1 MRPAELKADQQRQRA
16 ADEQE
21 DQAGEQELDAD
32 DLVIFGE
39 DVFAQEA
46 QFVAV
51 RPGFMRMANAHARSS
66 LTVNTPGG
74 AGEHSLPLPGTPER
88 GWG

>member
-1 MRPAELKADQQRQRA
+1 MRPAELDAHQQGQGA

-39 DVFAQEA
+39 DVLAQEA
-46 QFVAV
+46 QLRVGVGLGFV
-51 RPGFMRMANAHARSS
+51 GND
-66 LTVNTPGG
+66 
-74 AGEHSLPLPGTPER
+74 
-88 GWG
+88 

>member
-1 MRPAELKADQQRQRA
+1 MRPAELDAHQQGQRA

-39 DVFAQEA
+39 DVLAEEA
-46 QFVAV
+46 QFV
-51 RPGFMRMANAHARSS
+51 
-66 LTVNTPGG
+66 GG
-74 AGEHSLPLPGTPER
+74 RAAA
-88 GWG
+88 WG

>member
-1 MRPAELKADQQRQRA
+1 MLGVRPAELDADQQGQDA

-21 DQAGEQELDAD
+21 DDAGEQELDAD

-46 QFVAV
+46 QLVAV
-51 RPGFMRMANAHARSS
+51 
-66 LTVNTPGG
+66 G
-74 AGEHSLPLPGTPER
+74 AGVVVR
-88 GWG
+88 